1 VLGNL
6 LGGIAVVE
14 TVFTIP
20 GLGRLL
26 VDSIFGR
33 DYPVI
38 QGCLLFIAFVYVLV
52 NLVVDLS
59 IRSSTRGSPPNE
71 TMKRRRTQRAGRR
84 PHHGLVMAAA
94 LLGASGRRTIRWR
107 WTSRPASSP
116 RRRHWLGTDEFG
128 RDVLSRL
135 MAGAATSVWI
145 SLLAVG
151 FAVVLGHRARRAHG
165 LSARRSTAS

>member
-38 QGCLLFIAFVYVLV
+38 QGCLLFIAFIYVLV
-52 NLVVDLS
+52 NLVVDLLY
-59 IRSSTRGSPPNE
+59 PVFDP
-71 TMKRRRTQRAGRR
+71 K
-84 PHHGLVMAAA
+84 VAA
-94 LLGASGRRTIRWR
+94 S
-107 WTSRPASSP
+107 
-116 RRRHWLGTDEFG
+116 
-128 RDVLSRL
+128 
-135 MAGAATSVWI
+135 
-145 SLLAVG
+145 
-151 FAVVLGHRARRAHG
+151 
-165 LSARRSTAS
+165 